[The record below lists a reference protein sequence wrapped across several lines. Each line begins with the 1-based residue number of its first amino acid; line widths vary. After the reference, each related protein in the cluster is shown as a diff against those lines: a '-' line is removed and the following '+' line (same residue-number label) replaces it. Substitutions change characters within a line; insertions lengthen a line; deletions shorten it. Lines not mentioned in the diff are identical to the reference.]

1 MESRNPASVN
11 ASGLSR
17 RSAFVIWVPAFAGMS
32 GDFLRPLAVFDIDGT
47 LVDSRA
53 SIHRA
58 ACEAARDIGLPEPD
72 YDRVRQ
78 IVGLSLEHAMAVL
91 EPGLAPDELARFIAG
106 FRASFQRMYN
116 EGHEEP
122 LYPDATATLRR
133 LHRDGWRLALATG
146 QNRRGVARNLAREGW
161 ADLFIS
167 SHCAE
172 DGPGKPDP
180 AMLHAA
186 MAACD
191 AEPSQTVMIGDTAH
205 DITMAVNAGVLP
217 LGVAWGFHTVEE
229 QQAAGARHVA
239 RSFSELTVVL
249 DGFASLVSA
258 SRFA

>member
-1 MESRNPASVN
+1 MT
-11 ASGLSR
+11 
-17 RSAFVIWVPAFAGMS
+17 
-32 GDFLRPLAVFDIDGT
+32 RPLAVFDIDGT

-58 ACEAARDIGLPEPD
+58 ACDAARDMGLPEPE
-72 YDRVRQ
+72 YDRVRM

-91 EPGLAPDELARFIAG
+91 EPGLDADGLARFVAG
-106 FRASFQRMYN
+106 FRASFNRMYA

-122 LYPDATATLRR
+122 LYDGAIDHLRR
-133 LHRDGWRLALATG
+133 LHRDGWRLAIATG

-180 AMLHAA
+180 AMLLAA

-191 AEPSQTVMIGDTAH
+191 AEPASTVMIGDTAH
-205 DITMAVNAGVLP
+205 DALMAVNAGVLP

-229 QQAAGARHVA
+229 QIAGGARHVA
-239 RSFSELTVVL
+239 KSFGELDVVL
-249 DGFASLVSA
+249 DGFARMRA
-258 SRFA
+258 A

>member
-1 MESRNPASVN
+1 MT
-11 ASGLSR
+11 
-17 RSAFVIWVPAFAGMS
+17 
-32 GDFLRPLAVFDIDGT
+32 RPLAVFDIDGT

-91 EPGLAPDELARFIAG
+91 EPGLSPQELARFVAG
-106 FRASFQRMYN
+106 FRASFARMYA

-122 LYPDATATLRR
+122 LYPEAMDHLRR

-146 QNRRGVARNLAREGW
+146 QNRRGVARNLARQGW

-191 AEPSQTVMIGDTAH
+191 SDPSRTVMIGDTAH
-205 DITMAVNAGVLP
+205 DAAMAVRAGVLP

-229 QQAAGARHVA
+229 QRAAGARHVA
-239 RSFSELTVVL
+239 RSFNELTVVL
-249 DGFASLVSA
+249 DGFADMTRA
-258 SRFA
+258 A

>member
-1 MESRNPASVN
+1 M
-11 ASGLSR
+11 
-17 RSAFVIWVPAFAGMS
+17 
-32 GDFLRPLAVFDIDGT
+32 RPLAVFDIDGT

-78 IVGLSLEHAMAVL
+78 IVGLSLEKAMAVL
-91 EPGLAPDELARFIAG
+91 EPGLDAPTLDRFIAG
-106 FRASFQRMYN
+106 FRASFQRMYA

-122 LYPDATATLRR
+122 LYDGAMDHLRR
-133 LHRDGWRLALATG
+133 LRRDGWRLALATG
-146 QNRRGVARNLAREGW
+146 QNRRGVARNLARAGW
-161 ADLFIS
+161 GDLFLS

-191 AEPSQTVMIGDTAH
+191 ACPATTVMIGDTAH
-205 DITMAVNAGVLP
+205 DAAMAVNAGVLP
-217 LGVAWGFHTVEE
+217 LGVAWFFHNAKE
-229 QQAAGARHVA
+229 QRAAGARHVA
-239 RSFSELTVVL
+239 TSFAELNVVL
-249 DGFASLVSA
+249 DSFADLNRA
-258 SRFA
+258 A

>member
-1 MESRNPASVN
+1 M
-11 ASGLSR
+11 
-17 RSAFVIWVPAFAGMS
+17 
-32 GDFLRPLAVFDIDGT
+32 RPLAVFDIDGT

-91 EPGLAPDELARFIAG
+91 EPGLDGPTLARFIAG
-106 FRASFQRMYN
+106 FRASFNRMYQ

-122 LYPDATATLRR
+122 LYPGAMETIRR

-167 SHCAE
+167 SH
-172 DGPGKPDP
+172 
-180 AMLHAA
+180 
-186 MAACD
+186 
-191 AEPSQTVMIGDTAH
+191 
-205 DITMAVNAGVLP
+205 
-217 LGVAWGFHTVEE
+217 
-229 QQAAGARHVA
+229 
-239 RSFSELTVVL
+239 
-249 DGFASLVSA
+249 
-258 SRFA
+258 

>member
-1 MESRNPASVN
+1 M
-11 ASGLSR
+11 
-17 RSAFVIWVPAFAGMS
+17 
-32 GDFLRPLAVFDIDGT
+32 RPLAVFDIDGT

-78 IVGLSLEHAMAVL
+78 IVGLSLEKAMAVL
-91 EPGLAPDELARFIAG
+91 EPGLDAPTLDRFIAG
-106 FRASFQRMYN
+106 FRASFQRMYA

-122 LYPDATATLRR
+122 LYDGAMDHLRR
-133 LHRDGWRLALATG
+133 LRRDGWRLALATG
-146 QNRRGVARNLAREGW
+146 QNRRGVARNLARAGW
-161 ADLFIS
+161 GDLFLS

-191 AEPSQTVMIGDTAH
+191 ACPATTVMIGDTAH
-205 DITMAVNAGVLP
+205 DAAMAVNAGVLP
-217 LGVAWGFHTVEE
+217 LGVAWGFHTAKE
-229 QQAAGARHVA
+229 QRAAGARHVA
-239 RSFSELTVVL
+239 TSFAELNVVL
-249 DGFASLVSA
+249 DSFADLNRA
-258 SRFA
+258 A

>member
-1 MESRNPASVN
+1 MT
-11 ASGLSR
+11 
-17 RSAFVIWVPAFAGMS
+17 
-32 GDFLRPLAVFDIDGT
+32 RPLAVFDIDGT

-78 IVGLSLEHAMAVL
+78 IVGLSLEKAMAVL
-91 EPGLAPDELARFIAG
+91 EPGLDAPTLDRFIAG
-106 FRASFQRMYN
+106 FRGSFQRMYA

-122 LYPDATATLRR
+122 LYEGAMEHLRR
-133 LHRDGWRLALATG
+133 LRRDGWRLALATG
-146 QNRRGVARNLAREGW
+146 QNRRGVARNLARAGW
-161 ADLFIS
+161 ADLFLS

-191 AEPSQTVMIGDTAH
+191 ACPASTVMIGDTAH
-205 DITMAVNAGVLP
+205 DAAMAVNAGVLP
-217 LGVAWGFHTVEE
+217 LGVSWGFHTAEE
-229 QQAAGARHVA
+229 QRAAGARHVA
-239 RSFSELTVVL
+239 ASFSELNVVL
-249 DGFASLVSA
+249 DSFADL
-258 SRFA
+258 SRAA

>member
-1 MESRNPASVN
+1 MT
-11 ASGLSR
+11 
-17 RSAFVIWVPAFAGMS
+17 
-32 GDFLRPLAVFDIDGT
+32 RPLAVFDIDGT

-58 ACEAARDIGLPEPD
+58 ACEAAQVLGLPEPA
-72 YDRVRQ
+72 YDRVRM
-78 IVGLSLEHAMAVL
+78 IVGLSLPQALHTL
-91 EPGLAPDELARFIAG
+91 EPQLTDAELADFVAA
-106 FRASFQRMYN
+106 FQASFRRMY
-116 EGHEEP
+116 EAGHEEP
-122 LYPDATATLRR
+122 LYPGVMEHLRR

-161 ADLFIS
+161 ADLFLS

-191 AEPSQTVMIGDTAH
+191 ACPRTTTMIGDTAH
-205 DITMAVNAGVLP
+205 DIAMAVAAGTHP

-229 QQAAGARHVA
+229 QIAAGAAHVA
-239 RSFSELTVVL
+239 SDFPDLETAL
-249 DGFASLVSA
+249 DRFASSA
-258 SRFA
+258 IAA

>member
-1 MESRNPASVN
+1 M
-11 ASGLSR
+11 
-17 RSAFVIWVPAFAGMS
+17 
-32 GDFLRPLAVFDIDGT
+32 RPLAVFDIDGT

-78 IVGLSLEHAMAVL
+78 IVGLSLEKAMAVL
-91 EPGLAPDELARFIAG
+91 EPGLDAPTLDRFIAG
-106 FRASFQRMYN
+106 FRASFQRMYA

-122 LYPDATATLRR
+122 LYDGAMDHLRR
-133 LHRDGWRLALATG
+133 LRRDGWRLALATG
-146 QNRRGVARNLAREGW
+146 QNRRGVARNLARAGW
-161 ADLFIS
+161 GDLFLS

-191 AEPSQTVMIGDTAH
+191 ACPATTVMIGDTAH
-205 DITMAVNAGVLP
+205 DAAMAVNAGVLP
-217 LGVAWGFHTVEE
+217 LGVAWGFHTAKE
-229 QQAAGARHVA
+229 QRAAGARHVA
-239 RSFSELTVVL
+239 TSFAELNVVL
-249 DGFASLVSA
+249 DGFADL
-258 SRFA
+258 SRAA